1 MGRELLAPATWAN
14 QAPHGIAADINSGR
28 SCLPCQTRKR
38 ALRNSNRTS
47 CKGPW
52 PQPMRR
58 ARRPST
64 SGWLRRAPPRISM
77 QRPSQEST
85 SGHSK
90 TYLKLKGAVRMK
102 LTIARKSNTNVPSSE
117 KTSGLLSGVGTL
129 DAAHDIAVRPGESCA
144 AVDTPRMHNCCA
156 AKHHS
161 AFGRFSV
168 QCPGTSSPEGEGE
181 GNRNNTAVG
190 QPALAHLPS
199 SDLSNLQTA
208 IYSET
213 NGLRSWVG
221 DKYNSAIDPAP
232 CIFKLLR
239 NVETTPWT
247 VRPKLS
253 IGIQESPKP

>member
-1 MGRELLAPATWAN
+1 MGSQPTSTQADPASLARHRKERSETPAGRHAR
-14 QAPHGIAADINSGR
+14 GRGR
-28 SCLPCQTRKR
+28 SRCEERDVCQHLGGYVERR
-38 ALRNSNRTS
+38 LASA
-47 CKGPW
+47 CKGH
-52 PQPMRR
+52 RR
-58 ARRPST
+58 SPLP
-64 SGWLRRAPPRISM
+64 GV
-77 QRPSQEST
+77 
-85 SGHSK
+85 SK

-117 KTSGLLSGVGTL
+117 KTSGLLSGVGAL
-129 DAAHDIAVRPGESCA
+129 DAAHDIAA
-144 AVDTPRMHNCCA
+144 MDTPRMHNCVRR
-156 AKHHS
+156 KHHP

-208 IYSET
+208 ICSET

-221 DKYNSAIDPAP
+221 DQYNSAIDPAP

-253 IGIQESPKP
+253 MGIQESPKP

>member
-1 MGRELLAPATWAN
+1 MGSQPTSTQADPASLAR
-14 QAPHGIAADINSGR
+14 HGKERSETPTGRHARGRGR
-28 SCLPCQTRKR
+28 SRCEERDVRQHLGGYVERR
-38 ALRNSNRTS
+38 LASA
-47 CKGPW
+47 CKGH
-52 PQPMRR
+52 RR
-58 ARRPST
+58 SPLP
-64 SGWLRRAPPRISM
+64 GV
-77 QRPSQEST
+77 
-85 SGHSK
+85 SK